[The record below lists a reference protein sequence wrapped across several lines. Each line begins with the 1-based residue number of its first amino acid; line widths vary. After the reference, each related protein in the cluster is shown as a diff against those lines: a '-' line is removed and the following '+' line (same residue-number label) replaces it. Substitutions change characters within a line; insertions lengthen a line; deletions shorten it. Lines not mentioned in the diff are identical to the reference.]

1 MGCHTW
7 IYKNVNS
14 LPKKELNEILK
25 SDINHSYFSF
35 IEEDKETWSKSIY
48 DYYKKNLEIY
58 KSQFDNDSLSE
69 EDKQYLE
76 SLETEWQNKTIE
88 DCYKEYDECVSEYNR
103 MLKLADKYFA
113 LEDNDIELCKKLNK
127 YFNYNYIEVDGII
140 YKELYFDTIFRV
152 YGYPEETFTDV
163 EKLIEWLYQY
173 DQKSIVDYDDEMNPI
188 EPRGM
193 TERLAEKLR
202 KLWTEHN
209 NSLYVHFG

>member
-14 LPKKELNEILK
+14 IPKKELNEILK
-25 SDINHSYFSF
+25 SDIDHSYFSF

-48 DYYKKNLEIY
+48 DYYKDNLEIY
-58 KSQFDNDSLSE
+58 KPQFDSNSLSE
-69 EDKQYLE
+69 EDMQYWK
-76 SLETEWQNKTIE
+76 SLKTEWENKTIE

-103 MLKLADKYFA
+103 MMKLADEFFA
-113 LEDNDIELCKKLNK
+113 LEDNDIELCKKLSK
-127 YFNYNYIEVDGII
+127 YFNYNYTEVDGIL

-152 YGYPEETFTDV
+152 YGYPEEFFTDV
-163 EKLIEWLYQY
+163 EELIEWLYQY
-173 DQKSIVDYDDEMNPI
+173 DQNSIVDYDDEMNPI

-202 KLWTEHN
+202 KLWAEHN

>member
-1 MGCHTW
+1 M
-7 IYKNVNS
+7 
-14 LPKKELNEILK
+14 
-25 SDINHSYFSF
+25 
-35 IEEDKETWSKSIY
+35 
-48 DYYKKNLEIY
+48 
-58 KSQFDNDSLSE
+58 
-69 EDKQYLE
+69 
-76 SLETEWQNKTIE
+76 ETEWQNKTIE
-88 DCYKEYDECVSEYNR
+88 DCYKEYYEYVFEYNR
-103 MLKLADKYFA
+103 MLKLADEYFA
-113 LEDNDIELCKKLNK
+113 LEDNDIELYKKLNK
-127 YFNYNYIEVDGII
+127 YFNYNSTEVDGII

-173 DQKSIVDYDDEMNPI
+173 DQNSIVDYDDEMNPI

>member
-14 LPKKELNEILK
+14 IPKKELNKILK
-25 SDINHSYFSF
+25 NDIEHSYFSF
-35 IEEDKETWSKSIY
+35 IEEDKQYWKSL
-48 DYYKKNLEIY
+48 K
-58 KSQFDNDSLSE
+58 
-69 EDKQYLE
+69 
-76 SLETEWQNKTIE
+76 TEWKNKTID
-88 DCYKEYDECVSEYNR
+88 DCYKEYDEKVSEYNR
-103 MLKLADKYFA
+103 MLKLADEYFA

-173 DQKSIVDYDDEMNPI
+173 DQNSIVDYDDEMNPI

-202 KLWTEHN
+202 IVWTGDKN
-209 NSLYVHFG
+209 RLDVHFG

>member
-14 LPKKELNEILK
+14 IPKKELNEILK
-25 SDINHSYFSF
+25 NDINHSYFSF

-58 KSQFDNDSLSE
+58 KSQFDNVSLPE
-69 EDKQYLE
+69 EDKQYWK
-76 SLETEWQNKTIE
+76 SLKTEWKNKTID
-88 DCYKEYDECVSEYNR
+88 DCYKEYDEKVSEYNR
-103 MLKLADKYFA
+103 MLKLADEYFA

-163 EKLIEWLYQY
+163 EKLIGWLYQY
-173 DQKSIVDYDDEMNPI
+173 DQNSIVDYDDEMNPI
-188 EPRGM
+188 EPHGM

>member
-1 MGCHTW
+1 MLSHTW

-14 LPKKELNEILK
+14 IPKKELDEILK
-25 SDINHSYFSF
+25 NEIDSSYFSF
-35 IEEDKETWSKSIY
+35 IEEDKEIWSKSIY

-69 EDKQYLE
+69 EDKQYLK

-88 DCYKEYDECVSEYNR
+88 DFYKEYDKCVSEYNR
-103 MLKLADKYFA
+103 MLKLADEYFSF
-113 LEDNDIELCKKLNK
+113 EDNDIELYKKLNK
-127 YFNYNYIEVDGII
+127 YFNYNSTEVDGII

-173 DQKSIVDYDDEMNPI
+173 DQNSIVDYDDGMNPI

>member
-14 LPKKELNEILK
+14 IPKKELNKILK
-25 SDINHSYFSF
+25 NDIKHSYFSF

-48 DYYKKNLEIY
+48 DYYKNNLEIY

-69 EDKQYLE
+69 EDKQYWK
-76 SLETEWQNKTIE
+76 SLKTEWKNKTID

-163 EKLIEWLYQY
+163 EKLIGWLYQY
-173 DQKSIVDYDDEMNPI
+173 DQNSIVDYDDEMNPI

>member
-14 LPKKELNEILK
+14 IPKKELNEILK
-25 SDINHSYFSF
+25 SDIDSSYFSF

-48 DYYKKNLEIY
+48 DYYKNNLGIY
-58 KSQFDNDSLSE
+58 KSQFDNNSLPE
-69 EDKQYLE
+69 EDKQYWK
-76 SLETEWQNKTIE
+76 SLKTEWKNKTID

-103 MLKLADKYFA
+103 MLKLADEYFA
-113 LEDNDIELCKKLNK
+113 LEDNDIELYKKLNK
-127 YFNYNYIEVDGII
+127 YFNYNSTEVDGII

-173 DQKSIVDYDDEMNPI
+173 DQNSIVDYDDEMNPI

-202 KLWTEHN
+202 KLWSEHN

>member
-1 MGCHTW
+1 MGCHTC

-14 LPKKELNEILK
+14 LPKKELDEILK
-25 SDINHSYFSF
+25 NEIDSSYFSF

-48 DYYKKNLEIY
+48 DYYKDNLEIY
-58 KSQFDNDSLSE
+58 KSQFDNDSLPE
-69 EDKQYLE
+69 EEKQYWK
-76 SLETEWQNKTIE
+76 SLKTEWKNKTID
-88 DCYKEYDECVSEYNR
+88 DCYKEYDECVFEYNR
-103 MLKLADKYFA
+103 MLKLANEYFT
-113 LEDNDIELCKKLNK
+113 LEDNDIELYKKLNK
-127 YFNYNYIEVDGII
+127 YFNYNYTEVDGIL

-173 DQKSIVDYDDEMNPI
+173 DQNSIVDYDDKMNPI

>member
-14 LPKKELNEILK
+14 IPKKELNEILK
-25 SDINHSYFSF
+25 SDIEHSYFSF

-48 DYYKKNLEIY
+48 DYYKDNLEIY
-58 KSQFDNDSLSE
+58 KSQFDSNSLSE
-69 EDKQYLE
+69 EDKQYWK
-76 SLETEWQNKTIE
+76 SLKIEWKNKTID
-88 DCYKEYDECVSEYNR
+88 DCYKEYDEKVSEYNR
-103 MLKLADKYFA
+103 MLKLADEYFA
-113 LEDNDIELCKKLNK
+113 LEDNDIELYKKLNE
-127 YFNYNYIEVDGII
+127 YFNYNYTEVDGIF

-173 DQKSIVDYDDEMNPI
+173 DQNSIVDYDDEMNPI